1 LNGDAGNDILTGDA
15 GDDSLNG
22 GAGAD
27 SLNGG
32 AGADTLTGGAG
43 ADRFVFNLPTQG
55 IIDNITDFRF
65 LENDVVVISAAEF
78 GIGQADF
85 GRFTFNNSTDTL
97 FFDRTPLAT
106 LQPGSVFIPRVDINI
121 V

>member
-85 GRFTFNNSTDTL
+85 GRFTFNDSTNTL
-97 FFDRTPLAT
+97 LFDRTPLAT
-106 LQPGSVFIPRVDINI
+106 LQPGSEFDPYVDINI